1 MRALSYVERQTR
13 DHIEMP
19 KMDSPYPRSTAA
31 TAGQP
36 IHAALVPFPIA
47 CFWLT
52 LFTDIAYWRT
62 SHLMWQH
69 FSEWLLLAGL
79 VFGALA
85 ALAGV
90 VDLFRRR
97 VRAQRPAWPHAIGG
111 VVVLVLAI
119 VNSFVHAADGWTG
132 VVPYGLILSAV
143 TVLAMV
149 VTNWLGRSLVYRHG
163 VGVRAHA

>member
-1 MRALSYVERQTR
+1 MIHA
-13 DHIEMP
+13 H
-19 KMDSPYPRSTAA
+19 PRSTAA
-31 TAGQP
+31 IKGHP

-52 LFTDIAYWRT
+52 LLTDIAYWRT

-85 ALAGV
+85 ALAGA
-90 VDLFRRR
+90 VDLLFRRE

-111 VVVLVLAI
+111 VIVLCLAVL
-119 VNSFVHAADGWTG
+119 NSLVHAADGWTG
-132 VVPYGLILSAV
+132 VVPWGLALSAL
-143 TVLAMV
+143 TVLVLA
-149 VTNWLGRSLVYRHG
+149 VTNWLGRSLVFRHR
-163 VGVRAHA
+163 VGVAYYD